1 MVNDCCEFQR
11 SAMGVRGL
19 QGFVAR
25 VCPDACQT
33 VDLREM
39 AEKHRIDH
47 PGSPPVIVVD
57 AMSCV
62 RRWYTPEYWVCGGQW
77 REYLTVLQ
85 DFINAFMAA
94 GIKLVFYFDGVVEE
108 KKRDEWIKRRMKNT
122 WEITKLFWFIKTE
135 RKQPGKEMFVLPS
148 ALPTFTRYALK
159 SLGQKTVCTLQEAD
173 FEVAAYGLQHNC
185 IGILG
190 QDSDYL
196 IYNTCPYFSIENLHL
211 DRLVTVM
218 YSREVLCRVL
228 GISLTHLPLFACLLG
243 NDIVPESMLEGF
255 WHKCL
260 TTSPCR
266 NNSYNRRANILLS
279 VANYISKIPCSY
291 SGLKHLEEILPLG
304 SDKTLLCR
312 GVNSYLLPG
321 QQSPWIPPDVT
332 NCQMLA
338 LQQQS
343 ALCQDKEIFQL
354 AKEQHIQSEN
364 YLIFNILSHGE
375 IDCSN
380 SLEDDFD
387 TDIPGQALIYRPVR
401 QHVYSILL
409 ESEKDGTYPLVK
421 EWFVYFG
428 NSLRQPDL
436 IQPVQ
441 PSVTGGTPNL
451 KTLWFAKGPDVEKQ
465 RYSTFLACFYLQDEM
480 EEFQALEAPVAGFCC
495 LLAYLMMQV
504 SSLSLEDLNAFLALL
519 LCLKGKS
526 AAQLTGLQLKSAGY
540 AVSQSRLAKCCCEQT
555 PSTLPSL
562 FLSPVH
568 MHIATEISLNSVIR
582 DKSLEEVDSRAVH
595 LGAVLIRG
603 LTTLLMAN
611 SACGF
616 PFRMDDLMPW
626 AVFDGKLF
634 QEKYQQSHR
643 GCSMEELLEGNE
655 SLYTPFQNLKSL
667 ICKVCKAKKRKIQ
680 SRLRGKGFD
689 KVNRNILLIL
699 RIRKLESEGEM
710 EAISPLSVSCS
721 DYPSA
726 YPSNYP
732 YCFRERRDSL
742 EGNAQGT
749 TIYHPPKVKAFLGT
763 EELAK
768 VPWLRILEMQVFRNI
783 HYYIP
788 SNLVAINALLINWKS
803 SPSSILTSQMTHER
817 VLEIKEILFHP
828 YPSDRKTDG
837 I

>member
-1 MVNDCCEFQR
+1 LLSDCCEFR
-11 SAMGVRGL
+11 TSAMGVRGL

-25 VCPDACQT
+25 DCPDACQT

-47 PGSPPVIVVD
+47 PDSPPVIVVD

-62 RRWYTPEYWVCGGQW
+62 RRWYTPESWVCGGQW
-77 REYLTVLQ
+77 REYLAILE

-122 WEITKLFWFIKTE
+122 EEIARLFQFIKTH

-196 IYNTCPYFSIENLHL
+196 IYNTCPYFSIENLRL

-260 TTSPCR
+260 TTSPHR
-266 NNSYNRRANILLS
+266 NNSYNRRTNILLS

-291 SGLKHLEEILPLG
+291 SSLKHLEEILPLG

-321 QQSPWIPPDVT
+321 QQSPWIPPSVT
-332 NCQMLA
+332 NCQMLS

-343 ALCQDKEIFQL
+343 ALCQDKEIFQVTFLNLSNHFIAMTKVSLFLKCQIGQIMGSSSYIGQQLGTEMYFTSQGSAGSEHTLLVMLLIQQHPKAFLAPLSIHSPSSLVFVVRVAPTQAQDLVLGPVEIDEVCTGPPLKPVQIPLSGSFPSCMSMAQPGVTSRLAEGALSPTVHVPGKDVKQCWSQCRPLRTPLLTGLPLHIEPLTTTLSIMPSSFFEQL

-364 YLIFNILSHGE
+364 YSIFNILSHGE
-375 IDCSN
+375 IECSN
-380 SLEDDFD
+380 SLEDDYD
-387 TDIPGQALIYRPVR
+387 TEIPGQALIYRPAR
-401 QHVYSILL
+401 QHIYSILL
-409 ESEKDGTYPLVK
+409 EPGKGGTYPLVK

-428 NSLRQPDL
+428 NPLKQPDL

-451 KTLWFAKGPDVEKQ
+451 KTLWLAKGPDVEKQ
-465 RYSTFLACFYLQDEM
+465 RYSTFLACFHLQDEM
-480 EEFQALEAPVAGFCC
+480 EELQALEAPVAGFCC
-495 LLAYLMMQV
+495 LVAYLMMQV
-504 SSLSLEDLNAFLALL
+504 SSLSLEDLNAFLALI

-526 AAQLTGLQLKSAGY
+526 AAQLTDLQLA
-540 AVSQSRLAKCCCEQT
+540 Q
-555 PSTLPSL
+555 
-562 FLSPVH
+562 
-568 MHIATEISLNSVIR
+568 
-582 DKSLEEVDSRAVH
+582 VDSRAVH

-643 GCSMEELLEGNE
+643 GCSVEELLEGN
-655 SLYTPFQNLKSL
+655 
-667 ICKVCKAKKRKIQ
+667 
-680 SRLRGKGFD
+680 
-689 KVNRNILLIL
+689 
-699 RIRKLESEGEM
+699 
-710 EAISPLSVSCS
+710 VS
-721 DYPSA
+721 
-726 YPSNYP
+726 
-732 YCFRERRDSL
+732 
-742 EGNAQGT
+742 
-749 TIYHPPKVKAFLGT
+749 
-763 EELAK
+763 
-768 VPWLRILEMQVFRNI
+768 
-783 HYYIP
+783 
-788 SNLVAINALLINWKS
+788 
-803 SPSSILTSQMTHER
+803 
-817 VLEIKEILFHP
+817 
-828 YPSDRKTDG
+828 
-837 I
+837 

>member
-1 MVNDCCEFQR
+1 LLSDCCEFWR

-47 PGSPPVIVVD
+47 PDCPPVIVVD

-62 RRWYTPEYWVCGGQW
+62 RRWYTPESWVCGGQW
-77 REYLTVLQ
+77 REYLAILE

-122 WEITKLFWFIKTE
+122 EEIARLFQFIKTH
-135 RKQPGKEMFVLPS
+135 RKQPGREMFVLPS

-196 IYNTCPYFSIENLHL
+196 IYDTCPYFSIENLRL

-243 NDIVPESMLEGF
+243 NDIVPESMLERF
-255 WHKCL
+255 WNKCL
-260 TTSPCR
+260 TNSPPR
-266 NNSYNRRANILLS
+266 NRSYNRRTDILLS

-291 SGLKHLEEILPLG
+291 SSLKHLEEILPLG

-312 GVNSYLLPG
+312 GVSSYLLPG
-321 QQSPWIPPDVT
+321 QQSPWVPLNET
-332 NCQMLA
+332 NCQMLS

-343 ALCQDKEIFQL
+343 ALCQDKEIFQVTCFLKLNDLFIAMTIVSLFWKCQIGHLVGSSSCLGQQLDTEMYFPSLWTHSNRSKSFLCWGCQSWTQHSGAEQTGRIPFLALLVTLPWVQPWVQLAFWAVSTHCWSSSQVKLLTQQHPKALLRAALNPFPIQPVYVVRTAPTQLPDLVLSPVEIGEFCTGPPVQIPLDGSFPFCMWMHHTAWCHLAKGALDPAVCVPGKDL

-364 YLIFNILSHGE
+364 YSIFNILSHGE
-375 IDCSN
+375 IECSN
-380 SLEDDFD
+380 SLEDDCD
-387 TDIPGQALIYRPVR
+387 TEIPGQAHIYRPAR
-401 QHVYSILL
+401 QHIYSILL
-409 ESEKDGTYPLVK
+409 ESGKGGTCPSVK

-428 NSLRQPDL
+428 NPLKQPDL

-451 KTLWFAKGPDVEKQ
+451 KTLWLAKGPDVEKQ
-465 RYSTFLACFYLQDEM
+465 RYSTFLACFHLQDEM
-480 EEFQALEAPVAGFCC
+480 EELQALEAPVGGFCC

-504 SSLSLEDLNAFLALL
+504 SSLSLEDLNAFLALI

-526 AAQLTGLQLKSAGY
+526 VAQLTGLQLA
-540 AVSQSRLAKCCCEQT
+540 Q
-555 PSTLPSL
+555 
-562 FLSPVH
+562 
-568 MHIATEISLNSVIR
+568 
-582 DKSLEEVDSRAVH
+582 VDSRAVH

-634 QEKYQQSHR
+634 QEKYQKAHR
-643 GCSMEELLEGNE
+643 GCSVEELLEGN
-655 SLYTPFQNLKSL
+655 
-667 ICKVCKAKKRKIQ
+667 
-680 SRLRGKGFD
+680 
-689 KVNRNILLIL
+689 
-699 RIRKLESEGEM
+699 
-710 EAISPLSVSCS
+710 VS
-721 DYPSA
+721 
-726 YPSNYP
+726 
-732 YCFRERRDSL
+732 
-742 EGNAQGT
+742 
-749 TIYHPPKVKAFLGT
+749 
-763 EELAK
+763 
-768 VPWLRILEMQVFRNI
+768 
-783 HYYIP
+783 
-788 SNLVAINALLINWKS
+788 
-803 SPSSILTSQMTHER
+803 
-817 VLEIKEILFHP
+817 
-828 YPSDRKTDG
+828 
-837 I
+837 

>member
-1 MVNDCCEFQR
+1 LLSDCCEFWR

-47 PGSPPVIVVD
+47 PDCPPVIVVD

-62 RRWYTPEYWVCGGQW
+62 RRWYTPESWVCGGQW
-77 REYLTVLQ
+77 REYLAILE

-122 WEITKLFWFIKTE
+122 EEIARLFQFIKTH
-135 RKQPGKEMFVLPS
+135 RKQPGREMFVLPS

-196 IYNTCPYFSIENLHL
+196 IYDTCPYFSIENLRL

-243 NDIVPESMLEGF
+243 NDIVPESILEGF
-255 WHKCL
+255 WNKCL
-260 TTSPCR
+260 TNSPHR
-266 NNSYNRRANILLS
+266 NRSYNRRADILLS

-291 SGLKHLEEILPLG
+291 SSLKHLEEILPLG

-321 QQSPWIPPDVT
+321 QQSPWVPPNET
-332 NCQMLA
+332 NCQMLS

-343 ALCQDKEIFQL
+343 ALCQDKEIFQVTSFSSPVTQLQLSQPVFIAEVLQPSDDLCSPLDSLQHVQVLPVLGMSELDTALQVECHQSRADRENPVPCPAGHAALDAAQGSAGFLGCEHTLLVKLLTQQHPKTLLRAALNPFPIQPVYVVRIAPTQLPHLILSPVEIGEVCTGPPVQIPLDGSFPSCMWMAPHSLL

-364 YLIFNILSHGE
+364 YSIFNILSHGE
-375 IDCSN
+375 IECSN
-380 SLEDDFD
+380 SLEDDYD
-387 TDIPGQALIYRPVR
+387 AEIPGQALIYRPAR
-401 QHVYSILL
+401 QHIYSILL
-409 ESEKDGTYPLVK
+409 ESGKGGTCPSVK

-428 NSLRQPDL
+428 NPLKQPDL

-451 KTLWFAKGPDVEKQ
+451 KTLWLAKGPDVEKQ
-465 RYSTFLACFYLQDEM
+465 RYSTFLACFHLQDEM

-504 SSLSLEDLNAFLALL
+504 SSLSLEDLNAFLALI

-526 AAQLTGLQLKSAGY
+526 AAQLTGLQLA
-540 AVSQSRLAKCCCEQT
+540 Q
-555 PSTLPSL
+555 
-562 FLSPVH
+562 
-568 MHIATEISLNSVIR
+568 
-582 DKSLEEVDSRAVH
+582 VDSRAVH

-634 QEKYQQSHR
+634 QEKYQKAHR
-643 GCSMEELLEGNE
+643 GCSVEELLEGN
-655 SLYTPFQNLKSL
+655 
-667 ICKVCKAKKRKIQ
+667 
-680 SRLRGKGFD
+680 
-689 KVNRNILLIL
+689 
-699 RIRKLESEGEM
+699 
-710 EAISPLSVSCS
+710 VS
-721 DYPSA
+721 
-726 YPSNYP
+726 
-732 YCFRERRDSL
+732 
-742 EGNAQGT
+742 
-749 TIYHPPKVKAFLGT
+749 
-763 EELAK
+763 
-768 VPWLRILEMQVFRNI
+768 
-783 HYYIP
+783 
-788 SNLVAINALLINWKS
+788 
-803 SPSSILTSQMTHER
+803 
-817 VLEIKEILFHP
+817 
-828 YPSDRKTDG
+828 
-837 I
+837 

>member
-1 MVNDCCEFQR
+1 LLSDCCEFQR

-343 ALCQDKEIFQL
+343 ALCQDKEIFQSACAKIFCLLSRAPVRTIACINMSTDAAPLIKRSFTLKCQVGQIVGSSSCAGQQLGTEMHFPSQGSVGFLAMSARCWSSSSVKLHIQQHPKALLSAALKPFSSLPVFVVGVEVAQVQDLVLGPVDIAEVCTGPPLKPVQIPLGVSFPCCMSMAPHSLVSPADSPREHSVPRPVLLAKMINGAGPTTDPEGTASHWPPLARRAIMPSSFFEQL

-526 AAQLTGLQLKSAGY
+526 AAQLTGLQL
-540 AVSQSRLAKCCCEQT
+540 
-555 PSTLPSL
+555 
-562 FLSPVH
+562 
-568 MHIATEISLNSVIR
+568 
-582 DKSLEEVDSRAVH
+582 EEVDSRAVH

-643 GCSMEELLEGNE
+643 GCSMEELLEGN
-655 SLYTPFQNLKSL
+655 
-667 ICKVCKAKKRKIQ
+667 
-680 SRLRGKGFD
+680 
-689 KVNRNILLIL
+689 
-699 RIRKLESEGEM
+699 
-710 EAISPLSVSCS
+710 VS
-721 DYPSA
+721 
-726 YPSNYP
+726 
-732 YCFRERRDSL
+732 
-742 EGNAQGT
+742 
-749 TIYHPPKVKAFLGT
+749 
-763 EELAK
+763 
-768 VPWLRILEMQVFRNI
+768 
-783 HYYIP
+783 
-788 SNLVAINALLINWKS
+788 
-803 SPSSILTSQMTHER
+803 
-817 VLEIKEILFHP
+817 
-828 YPSDRKTDG
+828 
-837 I
+837 

>member
-1 MVNDCCEFQR
+1 
-11 SAMGVRGL
+11 MGVRGL

-47 PGSPPVIVVD
+47 PDSPPVIVVD

-62 RRWYTPEYWVCGGQW
+62 RRWYTPESWVCGGQW
-77 REYLTVLQ
+77 REYLAILQ

-122 WEITKLFWFIKTE
+122 EEITRLFQFIKTH
-135 RKQPGKEMFVLPS
+135 RKQPGREMFVLPS

-173 FEVAAYGLQHNC
+173 FEVAAYGLQNNC

-196 IYNTCPYFSIENLHL
+196 IYNTCPYFSIENLRL

-218 YSREVLCRVL
+218 YSREVLCRAL

-243 NDIVPESMLEGF
+243 NDVVPESMLEGF

-260 TTSPCR
+260 ATSPHR
-266 NNSYNRRANILLS
+266 NKTYNRRTNILLS
-279 VANYISKIPCSY
+279 VANYISKIPCAY
-291 SGLKHLEEILPLG
+291 SSLKHLEEIIPLG

-321 QQSPWIPPDVT
+321 QQSPWIPHNVS
-332 NCQMLA
+332 NCQKLS

-343 ALCQDKEIFQL
+343 AFCQDKEIFQL

-364 YLIFNILSHGE
+364 FTIFNILSHGQVE
-375 IDCSN
+375 CSN
-380 SLEDDFD
+380 SLEDDCD
-387 TDIPGQALIYRPVR
+387 TEIPGQALIYRPAR
-401 QHVYSILL
+401 QHIYSILL
-409 ESEKDGTYPLVK
+409 ESGKGGTSPLVK
-421 EWFVYFG
+421 EWVVYCG
-428 NSLRQPDL
+428 NPLKQPDL

-451 KTLWFAKGPDVEKQ
+451 KTLWLAKGPDVEKQ
-465 RYSTFLACFYLQDEM
+465 RYSTFLACFHLQDEM
-480 EEFQALEAPVAGFCC
+480 EELQALEAPVAGFCC

-504 SSLSLEDLNAFLALL
+504 SSLSLEDLNAFLALV

-526 AAQLTGLQLKSAGY
+526 AAQLIALQLA
-540 AVSQSRLAKCCCEQT
+540 
-555 PSTLPSL
+555 
-562 FLSPVH
+562 
-568 MHIATEISLNSVIR
+568 
-582 DKSLEEVDSRAVH
+582 EVDSRAVH

-634 QEKYQQSHR
+634 QEKYQKAHR
-643 GCSMEELLEGNE
+643 GCSVEELLESNE

-667 ICKVCKAKKRKIQ
+667 ICKICMAKKRTILSRPRGNRFNTGREQRDFNPRFQQQHRSHFVSPYHNQMRGFTQRHLQ
-680 SRLRGKGFD
+680 SQGRGSGH
-689 KVNRNILLIL
+689 
-699 RIRKLESEGEM
+699 
-710 EAISPLSVSCS
+710 PHW
-721 DYPSA
+721 
-726 YPSNYP
+726 
-732 YCFRERRDSL
+732 RR
-742 EGNAQGT
+742 
-749 TIYHPPKVKAFLGT
+749 YHLPP
-763 EELAK
+763 
-768 VPWLRILEMQVFRNI
+768 Q
-783 HYYIP
+783 
-788 SNLVAINALLINWKS
+788 
-803 SPSSILTSQMTHER
+803 
-817 VLEIKEILFHP
+817 
-828 YPSDRKTDG
+828 
-837 I
+837 

>member
-1 MVNDCCEFQR
+1 LLSDCCEFWR

-47 PGSPPVIVVD
+47 PDCPPVIVVD

-62 RRWYTPEYWVCGGQW
+62 RRWYTPESWVCGGQW
-77 REYLTVLQ
+77 REYLAILK

-122 WEITKLFWFIKTE
+122 EEIARLFQFIKTH
-135 RKQPGKEMFVLPS
+135 RKQPGREMFVLPS

-196 IYNTCPYFSIENLHL
+196 IYDTCPYFSIENLSL

-255 WHKCL
+255 WNKCL
-260 TTSPCR
+260 TNSPHR
-266 NNSYNRRANILLS
+266 NRSYNRRTNILLS
-279 VANYISKIPCSY
+279 VANYISKIPCLY
-291 SGLKHLEEILPLG
+291 SSLKRLEEILPLG

-312 GVNSYLLPG
+312 GVSSYLLPG
-321 QQSPWIPPDVT
+321 QQSPWVPPNET
-332 NCQMLA
+332 NCQMLS

-343 ALCQDKEIFQL
+343 ALCQDKEIFQVTFSLFLKCQVGHVMGSSSSLGQQLDTEMYFPCPSPSCAGDVRAGHSTPGRVSPKQSRQGESPSLPCWSRCLGCSPGFSWLSGLLVHVAGQAHRSSCLLSNTPKPFLELLSIRSPSSLYLWSGLLRPSCWILYSALLKLVRFAQAHVSRFLWMDPFPPACGWHHTAWCHLAKEALNPAL

-364 YLIFNILSHGE
+364 YSIFNILSHGE
-375 IDCSN
+375 IECSN
-380 SLEDDFD
+380 SLEDDYD
-387 TDIPGQALIYRPVR
+387 TEIPGQALIYRPAR
-401 QHVYSILL
+401 QHIYSILL
-409 ESEKDGTYPLVK
+409 ESGNGGTCPLVK

-428 NSLRQPDL
+428 NPLKQPDL

-451 KTLWFAKGPDVEKQ
+451 KTLWLAKGPDVEKQ
-465 RYSTFLACFYLQDEM
+465 RYSTFLACFHLQDEM
-480 EEFQALEAPVAGFCC
+480 EELQALEAPVAGFCC

-504 SSLSLEDLNAFLALL
+504 SSLSLEDLNAFLALI

-526 AAQLTGLQLKSAGY
+526 AAQLTGLQLA
-540 AVSQSRLAKCCCEQT
+540 Q
-555 PSTLPSL
+555 
-562 FLSPVH
+562 
-568 MHIATEISLNSVIR
+568 
-582 DKSLEEVDSRAVH
+582 VDSRAVH

-634 QEKYQQSHR
+634 QEKYQKAHR
-643 GCSMEELLEGNE
+643 GCSVEELLEGN
-655 SLYTPFQNLKSL
+655 
-667 ICKVCKAKKRKIQ
+667 
-680 SRLRGKGFD
+680 
-689 KVNRNILLIL
+689 
-699 RIRKLESEGEM
+699 
-710 EAISPLSVSCS
+710 VS
-721 DYPSA
+721 
-726 YPSNYP
+726 
-732 YCFRERRDSL
+732 
-742 EGNAQGT
+742 
-749 TIYHPPKVKAFLGT
+749 
-763 EELAK
+763 
-768 VPWLRILEMQVFRNI
+768 
-783 HYYIP
+783 
-788 SNLVAINALLINWKS
+788 
-803 SPSSILTSQMTHER
+803 
-817 VLEIKEILFHP
+817 
-828 YPSDRKTDG
+828 
-837 I
+837 

>member
-1 MVNDCCEFQR
+1 FLSDCCEFWR

-25 VCPDACQT
+25 VCPHACQT

-47 PGSPPVIVVD
+47 PDCPPVIVVD

-62 RRWYTPEYWVCGGQW
+62 RRWYTPESWVCGGQW
-77 REYLTVLQ
+77 REYLAILE

-122 WEITKLFWFIKTE
+122 EEIARLFQFIKTH
-135 RKQPGKEMFVLPS
+135 RKQPGREMFVLPS

-159 SLGQKTVCTLQEAD
+159 SLGQKTICTLQEAD

-196 IYNTCPYFSIENLHL
+196 IYDTCPYFSIENLRL
-211 DRLVTVM
+211 DRLVTVR

-255 WHKCL
+255 WNKCL
-260 TTSPCR
+260 TSSPHR
-266 NNSYNRRANILLS
+266 NRGYNRTNILLS
-279 VANYISKIPCSY
+279 VANYISKMPCSY
-291 SGLKHLEEILPLG
+291 SSLKHLEEILPLG

-312 GVNSYLLPG
+312 GVSSYLLPG
-321 QQSPWIPPDVT
+321 QQSPWVPPNET
-332 NCQMLA
+332 NCQMLS

-343 ALCQDKEIFQL
+343 ALCQDKEIFQVTCFLNLNDHFIAMTISLFLKYQVGHVMGSSSCLAQQLDTEMYFPSGMFQPSDHLCSPLDSLQQVKVFPVLGMSELGTAPQVGCHQSRVDRENPLPCPAGHAALDAAQGSAGSLGCEHTLLVKLTGQAAYSATPSAKPFLELLSIHSPSSPNLWSGLLQPKCRILYSALLKLVRFAQTHLSRFLWMDPFPPACGWYTQPGVTLPKEHSIPLSL

-364 YLIFNILSHGE
+364 YSIFNILSHGE
-375 IDCSN
+375 IECSN
-380 SLEDDFD
+380 SLEDDYD
-387 TDIPGQALIYRPVR
+387 TEIPGQALIYRPAR
-401 QHVYSILL
+401 QHIYSILL
-409 ESEKDGTYPLVK
+409 ESGKGGTCPLVK

-428 NSLRQPDL
+428 NPLKQPDL

-441 PSVTGGTPNL
+441 PPVTGGTPNL
-451 KTLWFAKGPDVEKQ
+451 KTLWLAKGPDVEKQ
-465 RYSTFLACFYLQDEM
+465 RYSTFLACFHLQDEM
-480 EEFQALEAPVAGFCC
+480 EELQALEAPVAGFCC

-504 SSLSLEDLNAFLALL
+504 SSLSLEDLNAFLALI

-526 AAQLTGLQLKSAGY
+526 AAQLTGLQLA
-540 AVSQSRLAKCCCEQT
+540 Q
-555 PSTLPSL
+555 
-562 FLSPVH
+562 
-568 MHIATEISLNSVIR
+568 
-582 DKSLEEVDSRAVH
+582 VDPRAVH

-626 AVFDGKLF
+626 VVFDGKLF
-634 QEKYQQSHR
+634 QEKYQKAHQ
-643 GCSMEELLEGNE
+643 GCSVEELLEGN
-655 SLYTPFQNLKSL
+655 
-667 ICKVCKAKKRKIQ
+667 
-680 SRLRGKGFD
+680 
-689 KVNRNILLIL
+689 
-699 RIRKLESEGEM
+699 
-710 EAISPLSVSCS
+710 VS
-721 DYPSA
+721 
-726 YPSNYP
+726 
-732 YCFRERRDSL
+732 
-742 EGNAQGT
+742 
-749 TIYHPPKVKAFLGT
+749 
-763 EELAK
+763 
-768 VPWLRILEMQVFRNI
+768 
-783 HYYIP
+783 
-788 SNLVAINALLINWKS
+788 
-803 SPSSILTSQMTHER
+803 
-817 VLEIKEILFHP
+817 
-828 YPSDRKTDG
+828 
-837 I
+837 

>member
-1 MVNDCCEFQR
+1 MRLKAICSQYFVNSLSFLFEYNCCEFRR

-47 PGSPPVIVVD
+47 PDSPPVIVVD

-62 RRWYTPEYWVCGGQW
+62 RHWYTPESWVCGGQW
-77 REYLTVLQ
+77 QEYLVILQ

-122 WEITKLFWFIKTE
+122 EEIARLFRFIKTH
-135 RKQPGKEMFVLPS
+135 RKQPGREMFVLPS

-185 IGILG
+185 VGILG

-196 IYNTCPYFSIENLHL
+196 IYNTCPYFSIENLRL

-228 GISLTHLPLFACLLG
+228 GISLTDLPLFACLLG
-243 NDIVPESMLEGF
+243 NDIVPESVLEGF
-255 WHKCL
+255 WHRCL
-260 TTSPCR
+260 TTSPHR
-266 NNSYNRRANILLS
+266 NNSYNRRTNILLS

-291 SGLKHLEEILPLG
+291 SSLKHLEEIIPLG

-321 QQSPWIPPDVT
+321 QQSPWIPPNVT
-332 NCQMLA
+332 HCQVLS

-354 AKEQHIQSEN
+354 AKEQHIKSEN
-364 YLIFNILSHGE
+364 FSIFNVLSHGGTE
-375 IDCSN
+375 CSN
-380 SLEDDFD
+380 SLEDDCD
-387 TDIPGQALIYRPVR
+387 TEIPGQALIYRPAR
-401 QHVYSILL
+401 QHIYAILL
-409 ESEKDGTYPLVK
+409 ESGKGGTYPLVK

-428 NSLRQPDL
+428 NPLRKPDL

-441 PSVTGGTPNL
+441 PSVKGGTPNL
-451 KTLWFAKGPDVEKQ
+451 KTLWLAKGPDVEKQ
-465 RYSTFLACFYLQDEM
+465 RYSTFLACFHLQDEM
-480 EEFQALEAPVAGFCC
+480 EELQALEAPVAGFCC

-504 SSLSLEDLNAFLALL
+504 SSLSLEDLNAFLALI

-526 AAQLTGLQLKSAGY
+526 AAQLTGLQLA
-540 AVSQSRLAKCCCEQT
+540 
-555 PSTLPSL
+555 
-562 FLSPVH
+562 
-568 MHIATEISLNSVIR
+568 
-582 DKSLEEVDSRAVH
+582 EVDSRAVH

-611 SACGF
+611 SACGH

-634 QEKYQQSHR
+634 QEKYQKSHR
-643 GCSMEELLEGNE
+643 GCSVEELLEGNE

-667 ICKVCKAKKRKIQ
+667 ICKVCMAKKRTIQ
-680 SRLRGKGFD
+680 SRPRGNRLNTGREQRDFNPRFQQSHRSRFVSPYHNQMRGFTQ
-689 KVNRNILLIL
+689 RHLQFQESLLL
-699 RIRKLESEGEM
+699 
-710 EAISPLSVSCS
+710 
-721 DYPSA
+721 
-726 YPSNYP
+726 
-732 YCFRERRDSL
+732 
-742 EGNAQGT
+742 
-749 TIYHPPKVKAFLGT
+749 
-763 EELAK
+763 
-768 VPWLRILEMQVFRNI
+768 
-783 HYYIP
+783 
-788 SNLVAINALLINWKS
+788 
-803 SPSSILTSQMTHER
+803 
-817 VLEIKEILFHP
+817 
-828 YPSDRKTDG
+828 
-837 I
+837 